1 MGRLRAPLVRVAD
14 LGLGR
19 SSLATGPNELRAAA
33 TADLFHLLLL
43 VAVGVLC
50 VAALSLLAVA
60 FARGGSRVT
69 ELAVRRAVGASR
81 RLILVAALIEGG
93 VIAVAALAWGGVGG
107 AVGTHAAL
115 GAWPGTLRP
124 GTVMPAVTVL
134 AVVVSLVLLAVL
146 LPLGSMRRR
155 RPLATRSGRALELV
169 VPALQLG
176 LSLTVL
182 SASALLAGHAARLR
196 GPDRVAA
203 GDGQLFAI
211 SLATSDTARAGSRY
225 ADLLRRVSAQPGV
238 TAASLTSPG
247 ATIGLGQNERAT
259 TDCGQCAWGTIYV
272 PFRPVYATH
281 YLVSA
286 DTFRTLGL
294 RVLAGRTIVNTDDAT
309 APLVAVV
316 SQSLAAA
323 NFQDRLGVGRR
334 IQIGIAP
341 TRWYTVVGVVADQLP
356 AGYGA
361 GLQPRAA
368 VYLSVLQHPIPVVD
382 LLVRAR
388 GDSRAYG
395 GVERRGFSILFVSP
409 VVGALA
415 DRVDQKKLAGFA
427 TALNGLNALTVGI
440 LVVTGRVD
448 GDRISGTLVLAGG
461 APQNFDGVRAP
472 VFDDA
477 GRIVGDHVVLQ
488 ARIKVISK

>member
-1 MGRLRAPLVRVAD
+1 MSPSLSSQVRRATAPAGWALRAYWGTAVLLAAAAGIGLVAVLPVTALVSRLGAPFIRVAD

-19 SSLATGPNELRAAA
+19 SSLATGPNELRTTA
-33 TADLFHLLLL
+33 TVDQLNFILPEAK
-43 VAVGVLC
+43 GVVC
-50 VAALSLLAVA
+50 EAALSLLAVA

-124 GTVMPAVTVL
+124 GTVTPAVMVL
-134 AVVVSLVLLAVL
+134 AAVVSLVLLAVL

-182 SASALLAGHAARLR
+182 AASALLAGHAARLR

-203 GDGQLFAI
+203 GEGQLFAI

-225 ADLLRRVSAQPGV
+225 ADLLRRVSVQPGV

-294 RVLAGRTIVNTDDAT
+294 RVLAGRTIANTDDAK

-323 NFQDRLGVGRR
+323 NC
-334 IQIGIAP
+334 
-341 TRWYTVVGVVADQLP
+341 
-356 AGYGA
+356 
-361 GLQPRAA
+361 
-368 VYLSVLQHPIPVVD
+368 
-382 LLVRAR
+382 
-388 GDSRAYG
+388 
-395 GVERRGFSILFVSP
+395 
-409 VVGALA
+409 
-415 DRVDQKKLAGFA
+415 
-427 TALNGLNALTVGI
+427 
-440 LVVTGRVD
+440 
-448 GDRISGTLVLAGG
+448 
-461 APQNFDGVRAP
+461 
-472 VFDDA
+472 
-477 GRIVGDHVVLQ
+477 
-488 ARIKVISK
+488 